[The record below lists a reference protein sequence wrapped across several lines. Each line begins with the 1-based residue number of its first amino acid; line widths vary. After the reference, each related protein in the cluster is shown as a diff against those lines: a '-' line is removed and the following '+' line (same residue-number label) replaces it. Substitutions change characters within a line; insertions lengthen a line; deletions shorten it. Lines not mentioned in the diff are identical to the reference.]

1 MKTGKLLDPILLIGC
16 MAIALG
22 MTAPMTSAETPFVT
36 LTDEEFD
43 ANLSYRE
50 RTADLV
56 RKPPDPLA
64 PRIIV
69 EAPQLGSDVSPP
81 VDIIVRF
88 SPAEDSAIVLDSLKV
103 KYGWFDI
110 TSRVRESMTVSP
122 EGIAGKLQSVRIG
135 KYTIK
140 VSIGDTMQR
149 TSNAE
154 INFKIVDVKSK
165 VATQQST

>member
-1 MKTGKLLDPILLIGC
+1 MKTGKLLNPIPLIGC

-22 MTAPMTSAETPFVT
+22 IAAPMTSAETPFLI

-43 ANLSYRE
+43 ANLTYRE
-50 RTADLV
+50 RSADIV
-56 RKPPDPLA
+56 RKKPDPLA

-81 VDIIVRF
+81 VNIVVKF
-88 SPAEDSAIVLDSLKV
+88 SPAADSAIVLDSLIV
-103 KYGWFDI
+103 KYGWYDI
-110 TSRVRESMTVSP
+110 TERVRESMTVSP
-122 EGIAGKLQSVRIG
+122 EGIAGQLQSMRRG

-140 VSIGDTMQR
+140 VTIGDTLQR

-154 INFKIVDVKSK
+154 INFKIVDVSSK
-165 VATQQST
+165 GSNKKAS